1 MVACWAWSC
10 LVAGC
15 SSCCNRA
22 FPFVYLY
29 AFVLLTICN
38 IINFRFESGVYKH
51 LRMFDVVLN
60 AAITGTLQT
69 DINARVCSST
79 MASILHH
86 ETNSPNCYCC
96 HTAPKRP
103 PQPAS
108 ASTSSSTND
117 LDASLHE
124 LGMLSAVTNSRQDYV
139 LEKLSHRA
147 RNMDSSP
154 HHSGLCVLAMNSAY
168 IADFSFMTSSV
179 VPESPP
185 SPSETVPLLTL
196 RRPRIRALR
205 RRHYFYQ
212 PYDYPWRQRLVDM
225 LRTKEDES
233 AAEFENGTDGVNK
246 SNPGSPSK
254 LTGTSSNASATTVA
268 GIVRSKSLDDLEVC
282 AKECGTKE
290 DIETVSRKI
299 SNLHVN

>member
-1 MVACWAWSC
+1 MSC
-10 LVAGC
+10 SC
-15 SSCCNRA
+15 SNRA
-22 FPFVYLY
+22 FPFVFSY
-29 AFVLLTICN
+29 AFVLVQLCN
-38 IINFRFESGVYKH
+38 IINFRFESGVYK
-51 LRMFDVVLN
+51 LLQATNSRSTLCSN
-60 AAITGTLQT
+60 CNELQT
-69 DINARVCSST
+69 LRSLNARVGSST

-86 ETNSPNCYCC
+86 ETNSPSCYCC
-96 HTAPKRP
+96 PTAPKRP

-108 ASTSSSTND
+108 ASTSPSTND

-124 LGMLSAVTNSRQDYV
+124 LGMLSAVTDSRRDYV
-139 LEKLSHRA
+139 LEKLSRRA
-147 RNMDSSP
+147 GNMDSGP

-212 PYDYPWRQRLVDM
+212 PYDYPWRQRLVEV
-225 LRTKEDES
+225 LRTKDE
-233 AAEFENGTDGVNK
+233 AVAENGTDGVNK

-254 LTGTSSNASATTVA
+254 LTGTSSNASSTTVA

-282 AKECGTKE
+282 SAKACGTKA

-299 SNLHVN
+299 SNLHVS